1 MDDAF
6 AVSRM
11 PEIGLSGSMWRGPE
25 TERWQTYSGTK
36 PETADTDKASLQR
49 HRAGPRPDQPSG
61 RSDAQHDEGG
71 VVSSLGRTVLLVRR
85 L

>member
-25 TERWQTYSGTK
+25 TARWQTYSGTK

-49 HRAGPRPDQPSG
+49 HRAGPRPDQEVDPVPLFAPG
-61 RSDAQHDEGG
+61 R
-71 VVSSLGRTVLLVRR
+71 RR
-85 L
+85 KRMAALRS

>member
-11 PEIGLSGSMWRGPE
+11 PEICLPGSMWRGPE

-36 PETADTDKASLQR
+36 PEKADTDKASLQR
-49 HRAGPRPDQPSG
+49 HRAGPRPDREYRPG
-61 RSDAQHDEGG
+61 ARD
-71 VVSSLGRTVLLVRR
+71 
-85 L
+85 

>member
-25 TERWQTYSGTK
+25 TERWPTLHGH
-36 PETADTDKASLQR
+36 ETGNGGYGQGQPAR
-49 HRAGPRPDQPSG
+49 HRAGPRPDPTP
-61 RSDAQHDEGG
+61 HGG
-71 VVSSLGRTVLLVRR
+71 LDSQRAT
-85 L
+85 

>member
-49 HRAGPRPDQPSG
+49 HRAGPRPDPG
-61 RSDAQHDEGG
+61 HAAGG
-71 VVSSLGRTVLLVRR
+71 LPGFP
-85 L
+85 